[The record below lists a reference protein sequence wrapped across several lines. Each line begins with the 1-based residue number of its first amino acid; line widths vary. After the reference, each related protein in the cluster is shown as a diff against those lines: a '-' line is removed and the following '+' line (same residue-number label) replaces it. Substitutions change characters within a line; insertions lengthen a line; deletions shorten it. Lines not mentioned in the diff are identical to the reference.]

1 MPRHYQENPRS
12 ARTVAVKV
20 SRTGMSTWKPAS
32 SIASSSNCGNSPI
45 WRGTKLKKK
54 GDEMEWNDF
63 DEPDEPDECAGI
75 VMATLS
81 ERGREM
87 LERFYDEGQTPS
99 QICIKMGLTAGQF
112 RAVKSRAWAHW
123 RGLK

>member
-1 MPRHYQENPRS
+1 M
-12 ARTVAVKV
+12 
-20 SRTGMSTWKPAS
+20 
-32 SIASSSNCGNSPI
+32 
-45 WRGTKLKKK
+45 KKK

-81 ERGREM
+81 ERGLEM

-123 RGLK
+123 RGLKNAANGLQGWTDTGFLISGGDVTHASWN